1 MGGGEGIEVT
11 TIYSSVGHGGVGN
24 LVEAKK
30 NENKPGPPLPK
41 ITPSVLTLD
50 SCVQMGSWLSFR
62 TTQIKSGPRDEVD
75 SETSRPAKRN
85 RPRSVSGI
93 SRHR

>member
-41 ITPSVLTLD
+41 ITPPVYTFD
-50 SCVQMGSWLSFR
+50 SCVQMGS
-62 TTQIKSGPRDEVD
+62 
-75 SETSRPAKRN
+75 
-85 RPRSVSGI
+85 
-93 SRHR
+93 